1 MKSCVGKGP
10 NLAPNGAD
18 EAAAD
23 NGRLIAAL
31 EQSAERAQAL
41 IRRIESLDELAGK
54 MFDEMQFGFLLDP
67 ARQLLSIGYQ
77 SAEGVLDP
85 SCYDLLA
92 SEARLASFIA
102 IAKGD
107 IAPKHWFKLGRA
119 VTPIDRGS
127 ALISWSG
134 SMFEYLMPELV
145 MREPEGSLL
154 HQTARLIVSR
164 QIEYGAQLGVPWGIS
179 ESAYNFRDIETDL
192 SILQF
197 RRPGTGIKAG
207 AQREP
212 CRRALRDGARIN
224 GRPGRRGA
232 QLLAPGRSGRRR
244 PLWLV

>member
-1 MKSCVGKGP
+1 VVTWTETVASSIQCHRRDIDEVLPWVQLTVDATISLPTLTLVDLPDCCQALLESMVQQKADRAS
-10 NLAPNGAD
+10 NGAVD
-18 EAAAD
+18 DAAKND
-23 NGRLIAAL
+23 RLIAAL
-31 EQSAERAQAL
+31 EQSAAHAQAL
-41 IRRIESLDELAGK
+41 IRRIESLDVRAGN

-145 MREPEGSLL
+145 MRDPAGGLL
-154 HQTARLIVSR
+154 KPVNCSR
-164 QIEYGAQLGVPWGIS
+164 QHRHAAW
-179 ESAYNFRDIETDL
+179 FDL
-192 SILQF
+192 RSIQS
-197 RRPGTGIKAG
+197 P
-207 AQREP
+207 
-212 CRRALRDGARIN
+212 
-224 GRPGRRGA
+224 
-232 QLLAPGRSGRRR
+232 
-244 PLWLV
+244 